1 MEETREKLN
10 CIADTLYAGDTVV
23 GMAMMAQ
30 VIEDLAKVGTMIS
43 DETLAERYVQ
53 DGLMQA
59 LQAMEDGDGTLLADV
74 ITYEI
79 LEVIDAI

>member
-1 MEETREKLN
+1 MGEIKEKLT
-10 CIADTLYAGDTVV
+10 CIADTLYSGDTAV

-30 VIEDLAKVGTMIS
+30 VIEDLAKVGAMIS
-43 DETLAERYVQ
+43 DEALEERYVK

-79 LEVIDAI
+79 LEVIEAI